1 MESVITELREKEL
14 GLIKKAAFM
23 RTFSDML
30 NSASPFLV
38 PFPLSPL

>member
-1 MESVITELREKEL
+1 MEKVITDLREKEL
-14 GLIKKAAFM
+14 SLIKKAAFL

-38 PFPLSPL
+38 CQK